1 MVGGEDDAD
10 IDLDGVVGADGFE
23 LSFLEDSE
31 EFELHG
37 GGGGVDFVEEEGS
50 VVGGEELAL
59 FVGVGSGEGAL
70 CVSEEFGF
78 EECFGD
84 RATGEFDVGFVCS
97 CGCLMDSA
105 GDE

>member
-10 IDLDGVVGADGFE
+10 IDCDGFVGADGFE
-23 LSFLEDSE
+23 LSFLEDAE

-50 VVGGEELAL
+50 AVGGEELAL
-59 FVGVGSGEGAL
+59 FVCVGSGEGTFDMP
-70 CVSEEFGF
+70 EEFGF

-84 RATGEFDVGFVCS
+84 GAAGEFDVGFVCS
-97 CGCLMDSA
+97 WGCLVDGA
-105 GDE
+105 CDE